1 MMSRC
6 SYSELLDNI
15 YDNINKN
22 KTSIILNDFDIDID
36 DLKDV
41 YSEIIK
47 EKNITIIIFNSIRT
61 DNEDKLM
68 IKIKKDLKELK
79 EDK

>member
-1 MMSRC
+1 MSRC

>member
-1 MMSRC
+1 MSRC
-6 SYSELLDNI
+6 NHSELLDNI

-47 EKNITIIIFNSIRT
+47 EKNITIVIFNSIKT

-68 IKIKKDLKELK
+68 IKIKKDLKELEEEK
-79 EDK
+79 